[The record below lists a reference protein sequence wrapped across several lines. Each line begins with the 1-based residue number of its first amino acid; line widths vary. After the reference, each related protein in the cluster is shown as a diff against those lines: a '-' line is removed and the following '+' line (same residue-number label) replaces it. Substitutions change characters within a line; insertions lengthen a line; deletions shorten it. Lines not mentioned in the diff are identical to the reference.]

1 MSGIRLSR
9 RQLLRSGA
17 GVAAVG
23 SGFVPGAMSGITS
36 AQNDGWTA
44 SVATWNLGLGADF
57 LSVARG
63 DAETPIPERVGTL
76 YRQVV
81 DSRPQARMNA
91 VAAALARERPDV
103 VGIQEA
109 AIVRRGPRSDGAVDD
124 PDAGTVVADH
134 LADLRDALADR
145 GSPYRVEST
154 VTNADLEFPGRI
166 DGAAADVRVTDRDA
180 LLLREDADIAVE
192 GSETGVYDASLTLP
206 VGAGRRVAVPRGYVT
221 ARLTIRGRPLAVAT
235 THLEAALEDIRRTQA
250 GELSSVVASLPSP
263 TVVLGDLNSA
273 PDADTRT
280 ETAATAGTS
289 TDAGAGPTNAYEA
302 LTAEFDDAVAPEAW
316 AGVAEHGAGTC
327 CRPAS
332 LRPPDPDGLS
342 RRIDHVLVEGLRA
355 SGSRRLGVEPTTPD
369 DTDASVWPSDHAGVL
384 AELVP
389 ASDTPTGTTVRST
402 DRATDAATDSEPPA
416 TPTAGTTT
424 ATGTPGFGAP
434 AALVALWVAVGAAL
448 RRRGGHGGS

>member
-23 SGFVPGAMSGITS
+23 SGFVPGAAS
-36 AQNDGWTA
+36 AVTGTQDDGWTTSA
-44 SVATWNLGLGADF
+44 ATWNLGLGADF

-63 DAETPIPERVGTL
+63 DADTPVAERVGTP
-76 YRQVV
+76 YQQVV
-81 DSRPQARMNA
+81 DSRPQARMDA
-91 VAAALARERPDV
+91 VAAALAREKPDV
-103 VGIQEA
+103 VGVQEA
-109 AIVRRGPRSDGAVDD
+109 AIVRRGPRSNTAVDD
-124 PDAGTVVADH
+124 PDAGTVVADF
-134 LADLRDALADR
+134 LADLRTALADR

-154 VTNADLEFPGRI
+154 ITNADLEFPGRI
-166 DGAAADVRVTDRDA
+166 DDAAADVRVTDRDA
-180 LLLREDADIAVE
+180 LLLREDAEIGVE

-206 VGAGRRVAVPRGYVT
+206 VGAGRTVEIPRGYVT

-235 THLEAALEDIRRTQA
+235 THLEAALEDIRQTQA
-250 GELSSVVASLPSP
+250 GELSSVVEALPSP

-280 ETAATAGTS
+280 ETAATAETP
-289 TDAGAGPTNAYEA
+289 TRADAGPMNAYGT
-302 LTAEFDDAVAPEAW
+302 LTAEFDDAVTPEAW
-316 AGVAEHGAGTC
+316 AGVPEHGVGTC

-342 RRIDHVLVEGLRA
+342 HRIDHVLIEGLRA

-369 DTDASVWPSDHAGVL
+369 GADTPVWPSDHAGVL
-384 AELVP
+384 ADLAP
-389 ASDTPTGTTVRST
+389 ASNTPSTTVRST
-402 DRATDAATDSEPPA
+402 DGTGTVTTASEPPA
-416 TPTAGTTT
+416 TPTTGTST

>member
-23 SGFVPGAMSGITS
+23 SGPVPGAVS
-36 AQNDGWTA
+36 AVTGAQDDGWTA
-44 SVATWNLGLGADF
+44 SAATWNLGLGADF

-63 DAETPIPERVGTL
+63 DADTPVAERVGTL

-81 DSRPQARMNA
+81 DSRPQARMDA
-91 VAAALARERPDV
+91 VAAALAREQPDI

-109 AIVRRGPRSDGAVDD
+109 AIVRRGPRSGGAVDD
-124 PDAGTVVADH
+124 PDAGTVVADY
-134 LADLRDALADR
+134 LADLRTALADR

-180 LLLREDADIAVE
+180 LLLREDAEIAVE
-192 GSETGVYDASLTLP
+192 ASETGVYDASLTLP
-206 VGAGRRVAVPRGYVT
+206 VGAGLTVEIPRGYVT
-221 ARLTIRGRPLAVAT
+221 ARLIIRGRPLAVAT
-235 THLEAALEDIRRTQA
+235 THLEAALEDIRQTQA

-263 TVVLGDLNSA
+263 TVILGDLNSG
-273 PDADTRT
+273 PGADTGT
-280 ETAATAGTS
+280 ETAATAGTP
-289 TDAGAGPTNAYEA
+289 AGADVGPNNAYGT

-316 AGVAEHGAGTC
+316 AGVPEHGAGTC

-342 RRIDHVLVEGLRA
+342 HRIDHVLIEGLRA
-355 SGSRRLGVEPTTPD
+355 SDSRRLGVEPTTPD
-369 DTDASVWPSDHAGVL
+369 GADTPVWPSDHAGVL
-384 AELVP
+384 ADLAP
-389 ASDTPTGTTVRST
+389 ASNTPSTTARST
-402 DRATDAATDSEPPA
+402 DGTEEVTTGSEPPA
-416 TPTAGTTT
+416 TPTTGTST

-448 RRRGGHGGS
+448 RRRGGRDGP